1 MPGWNSCVDEINN
14 FQRENLIELSFDS
27 CADSELDP

>member
-1 MPGWNSCVDEINN
+1 MPGGNSCVDEINN
-14 FQRENLIELSFDS
+14 FQRKNFIELSFDS